1 MASLALNLKTKPGPH
16 KNYTSW
22 PHVLADC
29 ALDISEG
36 TLQWTTTVGSVCEGI
51 WGGLEVSLN
60 CPGFIPAEKQIIKVD
75 DMVLNPIPT
84 QAD

>member
-22 PHVLADC
+22 SHVLADC

-51 WGGLEVSLN
+51 WGGLESTVQDLFQQKSKLSKWMIW
-60 CPGFIPAEKQIIKVD
+60 F
-75 DMVLNPIPT
+75 
-84 QAD
+84 